1 VSRLKR
7 KKKSSVRTQVIE
19 VVELGWHFFLP
30 SSPCLPALKERGTE
44 ANTARLLIVA
54 LILFFFAQVLFM
66 GTALAKHK
74 TTSQEQPVMRQ
85 SRHSKRLVAQPSQS
99 SKTSEAHRKHAHL
112 GSQAVVALRTSAEE
126 SRHGRRKHGK
136 NKIESKKASKV
147 VEKSAPV
154 KAKEP
159 DDKPEVSEAEEQVVQ
174 HAGEN
179 ERLARAY
186 NLYDS
191 GANLRL
197 LGNYE
202 QAISRLMEARQ
213 LFHMSG
219 QAQVFESENGSDG
232 PPANRSRA
240 GAPMEALATFE
251 LAQAAEAARN
261 DALAERTYRDCISL
275 NPKFLPAYQKL
286 SCITARQGKTE
297 EALGIARQALSLAPS
312 DAQTHSI
319 ISHLLSELGQTAEA
333 RSEKERAAS
342 LLQNNRAFNQPGNN
356 N

>member
-1 VSRLKR
+1 M
-7 KKKSSVRTQVIE
+7 
-19 VVELGWHFFLP
+19 P
-30 SSPCLPALKERGTE
+30 SSPCLSSLREPGLE
-44 ANTARLLIVA
+44 AKAARLLVVA
-54 LILFFFAQVLFM
+54 LVLIFLAQASFM
-66 GTALAKHK
+66 GMALAKHK
-74 TTSQEQPVMRQ
+74 AASQDQPVVRQ
-85 SRHSKRLVAQPSQS
+85 SRHSRRVVEQPIQS
-99 SKTSEAHRKHAHL
+99 SKNSEVHRKHAHR
-112 GSQAVVALRTSAEE
+112 GSQAVVAQSTNAEE
-126 SRHGRRKHGK
+126 SRHGHHKHGK
-136 NKIESKKASKV
+136 SKVEPKKATRV
-147 VEKSAPV
+147 VEKSKPV
-154 KAKEP
+154 KTKEP
-159 DDKPEVSEAEEQVVQ
+159 DDKPEVSEPEEQVVQ
-174 HAGEN
+174 NAGEY

-197 LGNYE
+197 LGNYD

-232 PPANRSRA
+232 PPANRSRT

-261 DALAERTYRDCISL
+261 DALAERTYRECISL
-275 NPKFLPAYQKL
+275 NAKFLPAYQKL
-286 SCITARQGKTE
+286 SCITAREGKTE